1 MENSTNQIQNQQE
14 NKPSLVLIITVIVL
28 AVATLVLGYQYY
40 KESKQLTQTTE
51 EKAILEDVKSDLEKQ
66 LRDMIVEY
74 DSLKT
79 SDDSLNILLT
89 EEQDKIVRLLRMQA
103 SDAEKIRKYQ
113 DELETLRNVM
123 RSYIV
128 QIDSLN
134 TRNQLLTEENL
145 QVRQELSSITTE
157 HVELSKTTELLN
169 TQVQLGKVLSAK
181 NILIEPLNRRERE
194 NNRIRNITQIKVCF
208 TIREN
213 AIAEAGTKDIY
224 LRILR
229 PDELVLPNPNGETFE
244 FNGEQII
251 YSAVRQLDYA
261 NMDID
266 MCIYWDVVAELIE
279 GNYTVILYSE
289 GFEIGSASF
298 SLR

>member
-1 MENSTNQIQNQQE
+1 METSTNQIQNQQE

-181 NILIEPLNRRERE
+181 NIFIEPLNRRERE

-244 FNGEQII
+244 FNGEQMI
-251 YSAVRQLDYA
+251 YSAVRQLDYE